1 MNNKSTEG
9 LSRRDFAKASALAAG
24 FAILSG
30 KSGVAQDTVD
40 TLKIGLIGCGGRG
53 GGAVVNCLMGNDNV
67 KFVAMADVFEDKL
80 KARRDDLRN
89 NKHPKV
95 QPKIDIQD
103 DMCFAGLDAYKQ
115 LLATDVDIVIHA
127 TPPYARP
134 MHMEAIV
141 EAGKHAFI
149 EKPLAVDP
157 TGIRRCIAAAKKAE
171 EKKLV
176 IVTGPQRRYQTS
188 YMETVKQLQDG
199 AVGEILAA
207 RAYWNGN
214 LPFCNERLPEY
225 NDLEYRFR
233 NWYNYIWTCGDN
245 IVEQHVHN
253 IDVINWAMG
262 GHPVTAMG
270 MGGRQVRVEPQ
281 FGNIYDHFAVE
292 FEYANGARILSMAR
306 QIDGCTDRI
315 AERVVGSKGVAV
327 EGLIEGAKPFKY
339 EGPTPN
345 PYEQEHADLIAS
357 IRAGRPLNEGR
368 QVAESTMT
376 AILGRMSAYTGR
388 AIKWDWAMNASK
400 LDLTPPTY
408 ELGPVPVAPVAMPGK
423 TPLV

>member
-67 KFVAMADVFEDKL
+67 KFVGMADVFEDRL

-103 DMCFAGLDAYKQ
+103 DMCFTGLEAYKQ
-115 LLATDVDIVIHA
+115 LLATDIDIVIHA

-149 EKPLAVDP
+149 EKPLSVDP

-188 YMETVKQLQDG
+188 YMETVKKLQDG

-214 LPFCNERLPEY
+214 LPFCNERKPEY

-253 IDVINWAMG
+253 LDVINWVLG
-262 GHPVTAMG
+262 EHPVKVVAS
-270 MGGRQVRVEPQ
+270 GGRAWKPAEERYGDIWDN
-281 FGNIYDHFAVE
+281 FTCD
-292 FEYANGARILSMAR
+292 FEYPSGLHLLSMSRHWNNSQNDVFEEVTGTKGKSSCHDMGRDAS
-306 QIDGCTDRI
+306 DPYVNEHI
-315 AERVVGSKGVAV
+315 A
-327 EGLIEGAKPFKY
+327 LL
-339 EGPTPN
+339 
-345 PYEQEHADLIAS
+345 QS
-357 IRAGRPLNEGR
+357 IRGEREYINQGV
-368 QVAESTMT
+368 QTAESTMT
-376 AILGRMSAYTGR
+376 AIMGRMAAYTG
-388 AIKWDWAMNASK
+388 KLLTWDDALNADLSLVPAV
-400 LDLTPPTY
+400 LDFAQAYPVGPI
-408 ELGPVPVAPVAMPGK
+408 PVPG
-423 TPLV
+423 T